1 MVTEFKGSFVF
12 PVNRSTGNFR
22 LCQLCN
28 GSVVHGSLRQHGKGN
43 QMVNTPQLSMFIV
56 TIEGEIVDVNV
67 SLNQVVRQQFSR
79 TSSGITLNFQRP
91 GFLIQT
97 GLSFVSL
104 MWLVIGNSEGKEVL
118 FQAITLWNHVTLWN
132 HIIFSMSS

>member
-1 MVTEFKGSFVF
+1 
-12 PVNRSTGNFR
+12 
-22 LCQLCN
+22 
-28 GSVVHGSLRQHGKGN
+28 
-43 QMVNTPQLSMFIV
+43 MFIV
-56 TIEGEIVDVNV
+56 TMEGGIVDVNV

-79 TSSGITLNFQRP
+79 TSSGIALNFQRP

-97 GLSFVSL
+97 GLSFVSV

-132 HIIFSMSS
+132 HIIFLVSS